1 MEQAK
6 SAEPPLTAN
15 EFFVWLE
22 NQNEKYELVNGQP
35 VLMAGASIAHDTIV
49 ANAIRVIGNK
59 LLGKPCRP
67 RTADIAL
74 RISDDQ
80 VRYPDLSIDC
90 GKPSNTAREAA
101 EPVLVIEVASKST
114 SMFDAVSKLEEYK
127 SLASMKYI
135 LLVAAEKPNVRFYFR
150 DEQGAWN
157 NQVLIGKDSVVDMPL
172 IGLTM
177 TLGELY
183 YDM

>member
-1 MEQAK
+1 M
-6 SAEPPLTAN
+6 EPPLTAN

-22 NQNEKYELVNGQP
+22 NQNEQHELIDGQP

-67 RTADIAL
+67 RTAAIAL
-74 RISDDQ
+74 RISDNQ

-90 GKPSNTAREAA
+90 GEPGNTARYAA
-101 EPVLVIEVASKST
+101 EPVLVIEVASKRT
-114 SMFDAVSKLEEYK
+114 SMFDAVSRLEDYQ
-127 SLASMKYI
+127 SVASMRYI
-135 LLVAAEKPNVRFYFR
+135 LLVATEKPHVRIYVR
-150 DEQGAWN
+150 DEQGTWN
-157 NQVLIGKDSVVDMPL
+157 NQVLISNDSVVDMPL

-183 YDM
+183 CDI